1 MKEKLPYVKWFFS
14 DWISDTRGLS
24 LEAKGAWMDI
34 LSLLHDGDPYGHL
47 AVNGKER
54 SIESVARIIGTTPK
68 ILKPLIDEMEENGLF
83 SRSEEGVIF
92 SRRMVRENYLR
103 KVRGGGGFKG
113 GNPSLKE
120 SGKVDDKDNLPP
132 NLPHQMKDN
141 LTSNHTDNLS
151 SESKDNLPP
160 NLPLVRA
167 LVVQSPESRVQS
179 PERGKSARKQN
190 LPDDAFIEAL
200 KANPAYSHIDI
211 DRELAK
217 MDAWLLTPKGRGRK
231 KTRQFIV
238 NWLNK
243 IDVPVQTK
251 QNKPEFVY

>member
-1 MKEKLPYVKWFFS
+1 MRARNLKPGFFENEDLAELPFEGRLLFAGLWLLVDREGRMEDRPKRIKGKIFPFDSVDVDKLLRQLAEYNFIIRYEISGQSYIQVSSFSKHQSPHWQEKPSLIPPPNGYKSEINPSLNDGQILDNGAVDDRLNPEVIPDKSQINTSLNGGQIPPDSLILRFS
-14 DWISDTRGLS
+14 DS
-24 LEAKGAWMDI
+24 LNPDC
-34 LSLLHDGDPYGHL
+34 
-47 AVNGKER
+47 GKER
-54 SIESVARIIGTTPK
+54 EKTNKA
-68 ILKPLIDEMEENGLF
+68 
-83 SRSEEGVIF
+83 
-92 SRRMVRENYLR
+92 
-103 KVRGGGGFKG
+103 
-113 GNPSLKE
+113 
-120 SGKVDDKDNLPP
+120 
-132 NLPHQMKDN
+132 
-141 LTSNHTDNLS
+141 
-151 SESKDNLPP
+151 
-160 NLPLVRA
+160 
-167 LVVQSPESRVQS
+167 
-179 PERGKSARKQN
+179 KSARSN